1 MWIEAAATALRNS
14 ESSRKQLGNKMERP
28 EYKYADREDS
38 ARSAG
43 QAPDSE
49 KLKDIVRLQAS
60 LWQVAQQLPPGVE
73 RENAV
78 RQIIEFQGR
87 TKALIRRRWQR

>member
-1 MWIEAAATALRNS
+1 M
-14 ESSRKQLGNKMERP
+14 QRP
-28 EYKYADREDS
+28 EYKPVQNTNDADREDR

-43 QAPDSE
+43 RAPDSE

-60 LWQVAQQLPPGVE
+60 LWHAAQQLPPGAE
-73 RENAV
+73 RENAI

-87 TKALIRRRWQR
+87 MKALIRRRWQR